1 MHSIE
6 PLAPLSLVLADC
18 AESVAVERTLWEL
31 ATRLPRDRYDV
42 RVWLPADP
50 AKNPLAE
57 ALAARAIHV
66 DRLPNP
72 GATWSVKRALETW
85 SRLRRAKPR
94 LLHLHFTWPSRD
106 GVSRSLTEM
115 AGVPHRIVSAHGG
128 RTPETSRGA
137 TRSAV
142 ERTDVV
148 TTSCEVFADQLV
160 RETGLS
166 RDRIRR
172 IPAGVDEFDSDVEAE
187 RALTIRQSLDAG
199 LQRPLW
205 VFAGKLDAHRGAAT
219 FLEAL
224 GIARERGTP
233 FVAAIAGEGPLSG
246 ALAQRIDEL
255 SLRNR
260 VHLLG
265 PDHEVA
271 QDIGALIAAADAVI
285 SPALWDGMSS
295 VMLQALVRGRP
306 VVASAVGGAPDA
318 IENGVSGRLVPPGDA
333 RALADALASFQERAD
348 LAARFGREAARRS
361 RDVYVW
367 PRVVEAYEAVYDE
380 VLGLASFA
388 PEATAVAR
396 GRW

>member
-1 MHSIE
+1 MHTID
-6 PLAPLSLVLADC
+6 PIAPLSLVLADC

-42 RVWLPADP
+42 RVWLASDP

-57 ALAARAIHV
+57 ALESRAIAV
-66 DRLPNP
+66 DRLPAP
-72 GATWSVKRALETW
+72 GATWGVRGLLQTW

-94 LLHLHFTWPSRD
+94 LLHLHFTWPSHD

-148 TTSCEVFADQLV
+148 TTSCELFADQLV

-172 IPAGVDEFDSDVEAE
+172 IPAGIDEFDTEFEAE
-187 RALTIRQSLDAG
+187 RAQDIRQALDAG
-199 LQRPLW
+199 MHRPLW
-205 VFAGKLDAHRGAAT
+205 VFAGRLDQHRGAAT
-219 FLEAL
+219 LVEAL

-233 FVAAIAGEGPLSG
+233 FVAAIAGEGPDRLV
-246 ALAQRIDEL
+246 LEQRIEEL
-255 SLRNR
+255 SLGNR
-260 VHLLG
+260 VSVLDPG
-265 PDHEVA
+265 HELA
-271 QDIGALIAAADAVI
+271 QDVGALLAAADAVI
-285 SPALWDGMSS
+285 APSLWDGMSS

-348 LAARFGREAARRS
+348 LAARLGREAARRS

-367 PRVVEAYEAVYDE
+367 PRVVEAYEGVYDE

-388 PEATAVAR
+388 PEVTAVAR